1 MLTRP
6 GKSALL
12 GRRARPVGTP
22 MQNESTP
29 LWVWLSVTLLAM
41 GAATYVAAVYLIEY
55 MF

>member
-1 MLTRP
+1 
-6 GKSALL
+6 
-12 GRRARPVGTP
+12 